1 MICEIVSTDVLFVYY
16 NCYFKIPHIVAG
28 WVGVFLYFV
37 KVARYF
43 GAFLRLRGWVGQKA
57 PEFPKVGLRARYR
70 NFDPPLADLT
80 KSHEIRLAC

>member
-1 MICEIVSTDVLFVYY
+1 MICEIVSFTDVLFVYY

-43 GAFLRLRGWVGQKA
+43 GAFLRLRGRVGQKA

-70 NFDPPLADLT
+70 NFAPLGFRGFPGVLT
-80 KSHEIRLAC
+80 

>member
-1 MICEIVSTDVLFVYY
+1 MICEIVSFTDVLFVYY

-70 NFDPPLADLT
+70 NIAPLGFRGFPGVLT
-80 KSHEIRLAC
+80 